1 MNSFRNHRLRDFS
14 VPMSTNWLLN
24 DLAEAKGKQALY
36 TRQSPQV
43 LKALREMAL
52 VQSVES
58 SNRIEGI
65 TVAADRLRPLVL
77 GHARPKD
84 RSEQEIAGYRSALNF
99 IHTKADNLQI
109 TPDLMRRLHKLCQEG
124 SGDAGQFK
132 RVDNEVIE
140 LRPGAAP
147 IIRFKCVSAKAT
159 PAAVDELCLVYRHAI
174 DQDHIPPLVAT
185 GALVLDFLCIHPFR
199 DGNGR
204 VSRLLTLLALYQHG
218 YEVGRYISLERLVE
232 EAKEDYYHVLQKSSQ
247 RWHDSKHD
255 LLPWLNHFLAIARR
269 AYGEFEQRAGE
280 MKSRRGAKTELVDH
294 AIEATVGEFGITDLE
309 RACPG
314 VSRDMIRLR
323 LRDLKAAGRIECL
336 GRGPGA
342 KWRKRVRTL
351 KEGKKE
357 GNTNS
362 NLK

>member
-58 SNRIEGI
+58 SNRIEGV
-65 TVAADRLRPLVL
+65 TVAAARLRPLVL
-77 GHARPKD
+77 GRARPKD
-84 RSEQEIAGYRSALNF
+84 RSEQEIAGYRSALNL
-99 IHTKADNLQI
+99 IHTKAEHLPI

-174 DQDHIPPLVAT
+174 DQDHIPPLVAI
-185 GALVLDFLCIHPFR
+185 GAFILDFLCIHPFR

-269 AYGEFEQRAGE
+269 AYGEFEQRAGQI
-280 MKSRRGAKTELVDH
+280 KAPRGAKSALVLD
-294 AIEATVGEFGITDLE
+294 AIQRQLGEFSVGELQRE
-309 RACPG
+309 CPG
-314 VSRDMIRLR
+314 VGVDLIRQLLAR
-323 LRDLKAAGRIECL
+323 LQKEKTIKSLGTGRS
-336 GRGPGA
+336 A
-342 KWRKRVRTL
+342 KWTKIA
-351 KEGKKE
+351 
-357 GNTNS
+357 N
-362 NLK
+362 

>member
-1 MNSFRNHRLRDFS
+1 MMTFRNHRLRDFA

-24 DLAEAKGKQALY
+24 DLAEAKGKQELY
-36 TRQSPQV
+36 TRQSPQM

-58 SNRIEGI
+58 SNRIEGV
-65 TVAADRLRPLVL
+65 TVAPDRLRPLVL

-84 RSEQEIAGYRSALNF
+84 RSEQEIAGLSPRVESHPHRSGGIAN
-99 IHTKADNLQI
+99 H
-109 TPDLMRRLHKLCQEG
+109 PDLLRRLHRLCQEG

-132 RVDNEVIE
+132 KVDNEVIE

-174 DQDHIPPLVAT
+174 DQDHIPPLVAI

-232 EAKEDYYHVLQKSSQ
+232 EAKEDYYHVLQQSSQ
-247 RWHDSKHD
+247 RWHDGKHD

-269 AYGEFEQRAGE
+269 AYGEFEQRAGQV
-280 MKSRRGAKTELVDH
+280 KAPRGAKAGLVLA
-294 AIEATVGEFGITDLE
+294 AIRQQSGEFRLIDIE
-309 RACPG
+309 QACPG
-314 VSRDMIRLR
+314 VGREWIRSL
-323 LRDLKAAGRIECL
+323 LAELKAEGEADCRGKGPAARWRYL
-336 GRGPGA
+336 GSKGS
-342 KWRKRVRTL
+342 
-351 KEGKKE
+351 
-357 GNTNS
+357 NS
-362 NLK
+362 

>member
-1 MNSFRNHRLRDFS
+1 MPAHFGRMNSFRNHRLRDFS

-24 DLAEAKGKQALY
+24 DLAEAKGKQELY

-84 RSEQEIAGYRSALNF
+84 RSEQEIAGYRSALNL
-99 IHTKADNLQI
+99 IHTKAENLQI
-109 TPDLMRRLHKLCQEG
+109 TPDLMRRLHKFGQEG

-132 RVDNEVIE
+132 KVNNEVIE

-147 IIRFKCVSAKAT
+147 VIRFKCVSAKAT
-159 PAAVDELCLVYRHAI
+159 PAAVDELCLVYRNAI
-174 DQDHIPPLVAT
+174 DQDHIPPLVAI
-185 GALVLDFLCIHPFR
+185 GAFILDFLCIHPFR

-232 EAKEDYYHVLQKSSQ
+232 ESKEDYYHVLQKSSQ

-269 AYGEFEQRAGE
+269 AYGEFEQRAGQI
-280 MKSRRGAKTELVDH
+280 KAPRGAKSALVLD
-294 AIEATVGEFGITDLE
+294 AIQRQLGEFSVGELQRE
-309 RACPG
+309 CPG
-314 VSRDMIRLR
+314 VGVDLIRQLLAR
-323 LRDLKAAGRIECL
+323 LQKEKTIKSLGTGRS
-336 GRGPGA
+336 A
-342 KWRKRVRTL
+342 KWTKIA
-351 KEGKKE
+351 
-357 GNTNS
+357 N
-362 NLK
+362 

>member
-24 DLAEAKGKQALY
+24 DLAEAKGKQELY

-58 SNRIEGI
+58 SNRIEGV

-84 RSEQEIAGYRSALNF
+84 RSEQEIAGYRTALNL

-109 TPDLMRRLHKLCQEG
+109 TPDLMRRLHRLCQEG

-132 RVDNEVIE
+132 KVNNEVLE
-140 LRPGAAP
+140 LRRGAAP

-159 PAAVDELCLVYRHAI
+159 AAAVDELCLVYRHAI
-174 DQDHIPPLVAT
+174 DQDRIPPLIAI
-185 GALVLDFLCIHPFR
+185 GALILDFLCIHPFR

-218 YEVGRYISLERLVE
+218 YEVGRYISRERLVE

-269 AYGEFEQRAGE
+269 AYIEFAQCAGQI
-280 MKSRRGAKTELVDH
+280 KAPRGAKTALVEA
-294 AIEATVGEFGITDLE
+294 AIDSQSGLFSVAEIQQ
-309 RACPG
+309 ACPG
-314 VSRDMIRLR
+314 VSLDMIRLLRQR
-323 LRDLKAAGRIECL
+323 LKDTKVECV
-336 GRGPGA
+336 GRGHTA
-342 KWRKRVRTL
+342 KWRRISIR
-351 KEGKKE
+351 
-357 GNTNS
+357 
-362 NLK
+362 

>member
-1 MNSFRNHRLRDFS
+1 MNSFRNHRLRDFT

-24 DLAEAKGKQALY
+24 DLAEAKGKQELY

-58 SNRIEGI
+58 SNRIEGV
-65 TVAADRLRPLVL
+65 TVAAERLRPLVL

-84 RSEQEIAGYRSALNF
+84 RSEQEIAGYRSALNL
-99 IHTKADNLQI
+99 IHTKAENLQI
-109 TPDLMRRLHKLCQEG
+109 TPDLLRRLHKLCQEG

-132 RVDNEVIE
+132 KVDNEIIE
-140 LRPGAAP
+140 LRPGTAP

-174 DQDHIPPLVAT
+174 DQDYIPPLVAI
-185 GALVLDFLCIHPFR
+185 GAFILDFLCIHPFR

-204 VSRLLTLLALYQHG
+204 VSRLLTLLGLYQHG

-232 EAKEDYYHVLQKSSQ
+232 ESKEDYYHVLQKSSH
-247 RWHDSKHD
+247 RWHDSKHN

-269 AYGEFEQRAGE
+269 AYGEFEERAGQ
-280 MKSRRGAKTELVDH
+280 MKSKRGAKTALVEH
-294 AIEATVGEFGITDLE
+294 VIESTVGEFGITELE

-342 KWRKRVRTL
+342 KWRKRVMPL
-351 KEGKKE
+351 KEGNKE
-357 GNTNS
+357 GNKPFN
-362 NLK
+362 

>member
-1 MNSFRNHRLRDFS
+1 MNSFRNHRLRDFA

-24 DLAEAKGKQALY
+24 DLAEAKGKQELY
-36 TRQSPQV
+36 IRQSSQV

-52 VQSVES
+52 IQSVES
-58 SNRIEGI
+58 SNRIEGV
-65 TVAADRLRPLVL
+65 TVAPDRLRPLVL

-84 RSEQEIAGYRSALNF
+84 RSEQEIAGYRSALNL
-99 IHTKADNLQI
+99 IHAKPGDLQI

-132 RVDNEVIE
+132 KVDNEVIE

-159 PAAVDELCLVYRHAI
+159 PAAVAELCLVYCHAI
-174 DQDHIPPLVAT
+174 DQDHIPPLVAI
-185 GALVLDFLCIHPFR
+185 GALILDFLCIHPFR

-232 EAKEDYYHVLQKSSQ
+232 EAKEDYYHVLHTSSQ
-247 RWHDSKHD
+247 RWHDAKHE

-269 AYGEFEQRAGE
+269 AYGEFEQRAGQV
-280 MKSRRGAKTELVDH
+280 KAPRGAKAGIVTA
-294 AIEATVGEFGITDLE
+294 AIRQQLGEFRLTDIE
-309 RACPG
+309 HACPG
-314 VSRDMIRLR
+314 VGREWIRSL
-323 LRDLKAAGRIECL
+323 LTDLKSAGEVSCRGKGPAARWSYL
-336 GRGPGA
+336 GSKG
-342 KWRKRVRTL
+342 
-351 KEGKKE
+351 
-357 GNTNS
+357 S
-362 NLK
+362 NP